1 MQPWSRLRRSA
12 NRLQSWERW
21 KVTNCAF
28 RKARGSRSPRKQVPL
43 QLWPT
48 GSKVLPVAQEE
59 PPIRPEQLI
68 PGAPNQVRS
77 GRVPGVSEPV
87 VLLSFTRPGEE
98 PVYYVLEAAEARG
111 VAASLEAA
119 ADDAARPDQSS

>member
-1 MQPWSRLRRSA
+1 
-12 NRLQSWERW
+12 
-21 KVTNCAF
+21 
-28 RKARGSRSPRKQVPL
+28 
-43 QLWPT
+43 
-48 GSKVLPVAQEE
+48 VAQEE

-68 PGAPNQVRS
+68 AGAPNQVRS
-77 GRVPGVSEPV
+77 ARVPGVSEPV

-111 VAASLEAA
+111 IAASLEAA

>member
-1 MQPWSRLRRSA
+1 M
-12 NRLQSWERW
+12 
-21 KVTNCAF
+21 
-28 RKARGSRSPRKQVPL
+28 
-43 QLWPT
+43 
-48 GSKVLPVAQEE
+48 AQEE

-68 PGAPNQVRS
+68 AGAPNQVRS
-77 GRVPGVSEPV
+77 ARVPGVSEPV

-119 ADDAARPDQSS
+119 AYDAARDQSS

>member
-1 MQPWSRLRRSA
+1 M
-12 NRLQSWERW
+12 
-21 KVTNCAF
+21 
-28 RKARGSRSPRKQVPL
+28 
-43 QLWPT
+43 
-48 GSKVLPVAQEE
+48 AQEE

-77 GRVPGVSEPV
+77 ARVPGVSEPV

-98 PVYYVLEAAEARG
+98 PAYYVLETDEARG
-111 VAASLEAA
+111 IAASLEAA